1 MVLGGSHPP
10 KLTFPFLGAFA
21 FMIPSQCL
29 NLSSVPFGKLS
40 MRVTGFEADFEGED
54 HWVKMELGSHISLKK

>member
-1 MVLGGSHPP
+1 
-10 KLTFPFLGAFA
+10 
-21 FMIPSQCL
+21 MIPSQCL